1 MKFIHLSDLHFG
13 KKIKEN
19 SLQEDHLFILKEII
33 EIIKDEKPDAV
44 LISGDVYD
52 RSLPSVEAVTLF
64 DDFITKLS
72 LMKIP
77 VLIISGNHDSA
88 ERLTFASRLLK
99 NNRIFISRKYD
110 GKAECVVLNDEYGE
124 VNFYLLPFIKP
135 AIVQQFYL
143 DDKIESY
150 TDAVRTAIKNM
161 NVDFS
166 KRNVLLSH
174 QFVTGSQR
182 SDSEELS
189 VGGLDNVD
197 SEVFK
202 DFDYVALGHLHG
214 PQTAGS
220 EKIRYCG
227 SPLKFSFSEV
237 NQKKGL
243 LVVELDENGF
253 KSCRAVPLV
262 PMRDMRKITGKYDE
276 LLLKKNYENMN
287 LEDFIHITLTDED
300 EIPDAFY
307 KLRTIY
313 KNLLTLEYD
322 NLRTKSDSRFIPAD
336 SIKNLS
342 PLERF
347 DCLYEMQNNCPMNDE
362 QKVFLE
368 KLIESIWEEE

>member
-276 LLLKKNYENMN
+276 LLE
-287 LEDFIHITLTDED
+287 T
-300 EIPDAFY
+300 
-307 KLRTIY
+307 
-313 KNLLTLEYD
+313 
-322 NLRTKSDSRFIPAD
+322 
-336 SIKNLS
+336 S
-342 PLERF
+342 PLFVELVKRQT
-347 DCLYEMQNNCPMNDE
+347 L
-362 QKVFLE
+362 
-368 KLIESIWEEE
+368 

>member
-1 MKFIHLSDLHFG
+1 MKLIHLSDLHLG

-19 SLQEDHLFILKEII
+19 SLQEDHVYILKQII
-33 EIIKDEKPDAV
+33 EIIQSEKPDAV
-44 LISGDVYD
+44 LIAGDVYD

-72 LMKIP
+72 LLKIP
-77 VLIISGNHDSA
+77 VMIISGNHDSA

-99 NNRIFISRKYD
+99 NNQIYISRKYD
-110 GKAECVVLNDEYGE
+110 GNAECVVLNDEYGK
-124 VNFYLLPFIKP
+124 VNFYFLPFIKP
-135 AIVQQFYL
+135 AVVQQFYP
-143 DDKIESY
+143 DEKIETY
-150 TDAVRTAIKNM
+150 TDAVSLAINKM
-161 NVDFS
+161 NIDKS
-166 KRNVLLSH
+166 SRNVLLAH
-174 QFVTGSQR
+174 QFVTGAQR

-197 SEVFK
+197 SRVFN

-220 EKIRYCG
+220 ERIRYSG

-237 NQKKGL
+237 NQKKGVL
-243 LVVELDENGF
+243 IVELDKDGF
-253 KSCRAVPLV
+253 KECRTIPLV
-262 PMRDMRKITGKYDE
+262 PLRDMIKIKGKYDE
-276 LLLKKNYENMN
+276 LLLKKNYESLN

-322 NLRTKSDSRFIPAD
+322 NLRTKNNSTISFTEE
-336 SIKNLS
+336 IKALS

-347 DCLYEMQNNCPMNDE
+347 DRLYEMQNNCPMNDE
-362 QKVFLE
+362 QKSFLE
-368 KLIESIWEEE
+368 KLIEEIWEAE